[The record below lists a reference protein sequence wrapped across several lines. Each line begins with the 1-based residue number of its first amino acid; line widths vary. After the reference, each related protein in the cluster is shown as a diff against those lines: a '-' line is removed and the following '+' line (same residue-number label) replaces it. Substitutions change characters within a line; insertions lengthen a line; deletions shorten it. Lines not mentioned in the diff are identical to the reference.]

1 MVINLSYVNSTE
13 NYFSQLIFSIQ
24 VVLFLF
30 RNSTMLHYQLQEYLL
45 LGNELSIKFIHET
58 N

>member
-24 VVLFLF
+24 VALFLF
-30 RNSTMLHYQLQEYLL
+30 RNSTTLHYQLQEYLL
-45 LGNELSIKFIHET
+45 LGNELSIKLIH
-58 N
+58 